1 MTEPAWQRVVKALR
15 DDILDGVLPP
25 GLQLRQEALAEQY
38 GVSRVPAREA
48 LRQLEAEGL
57 VSSEP
62 NKGAFVSTLSIE
74 EIDEMLDIRIALELR
89 ALKLALPGITS
100 AVVAKAKRIL
110 AAYDRSDDP
119 QEWRDLNL
127 AFHLCLYA
135 PCKRPR
141 MLKMIED
148 VSLVN
153 YRFLRTWIST
163 TVGSAKPQAQ
173 HRLLLEA
180 CAAHDDK
187 RALRLL
193 EAHIEHTRDA
203 LRRKR
208 DAGSAA
214 ANGRNLPSRSPR
226 RVA

>member
-1 MTEPAWQRVVKALR
+1 MTEPAWKRVVTALR

-62 NKGAFVSTLSIE
+62 NKGAFVSTRSIE

-89 ALKLALPGITS
+89 ALKLALPGITP
-100 AVVAKAKRIL
+100 AIVAKAKRIL

-135 PCKRPR
+135 PCNRPR

-153 YRFLRTWIST
+153 YRFLRTWISA
-163 TVGSAKPQAQ
+163 TVGSAEPQAQ

-180 CAAHDDK
+180 CAAHDEK
-187 RALRLL
+187 QALRLL

-208 DAGSAA
+208 DAASAT
-214 ANGRNLPSRSPR
+214 ANRRKPPSRNPR
-226 RVA
+226 RMA